1 MNLLPPILE
10 KTMARKYTSTGKR
23 GHARPSERM
32 FRRSR
37 AAENRRRIKENT
49 DQRFFRFIYG
59 LAGIGTFAVFIII
72 IFMSKTAY
80 GQEAGAEEAPETAL
94 TRSFVGDFS
103 LLDLMGVAFVIVAG
117 YAVFRKY
124 SNKDE

>member
-1 MNLLPPILE
+1 
-10 KTMARKYTSTGKR
+10 MARKFTATGKR
-23 GHARPSERM
+23 GTERPSERM

-37 AAENRRRIKENT
+37 AAENRRRIKDNK

-59 LAGIGTFAVFIII
+59 LAGVGTFAVFIII

-80 GQEAGAEEAPETAL
+80 GQEAGSEAVPEIAPETIQETGL
-94 TRSFVGDFS
+94 TRPFIGDFS

-117 YAVFRKY
+117 YAVFLKYRRK
-124 SNKDE
+124 